1 MNKISVIIPTIL
13 KNPKVLLKLINLL
26 SDDVAV
32 DEILIIENSGNGL
45 YFPPNDKIKIYN
57 SKENLYVNASWNLG
71 ISMIKN
77 ERFLIINDDILP
89 VKNFCSLILD
99 SEILEKDDTGLVG
112 IDTRFIKQNDRK
124 STSDITIPDSKD
136 TTLKI
141 NRMGKILG
149 TGDWGSAYFGKKES
163 YYEIPEDLKIIYGD
177 NYLLKMNQEH
187 KKINYKISGLPFN
200 HIHSL
205 SSASAEFSNIIGSD
219 INNSKKYFS

>member
-32 DEILIIENSGNGL
+32 DEILIIENSGKGL

-99 SEILEKDDTGLVG
+99 SEI
-112 IDTRFIKQNDRK
+112 
-124 STSDITIPDSKD
+124 
-136 TTLKI
+136 
-141 NRMGKILG
+141 
-149 TGDWGSAYFGKKES
+149 
-163 YYEIPEDLKIIYGD
+163 
-177 NYLLKMNQEH
+177 
-187 KKINYKISGLPFN
+187 
-200 HIHSL
+200 
-205 SSASAEFSNIIGSD
+205 
-219 INNSKKYFS
+219 